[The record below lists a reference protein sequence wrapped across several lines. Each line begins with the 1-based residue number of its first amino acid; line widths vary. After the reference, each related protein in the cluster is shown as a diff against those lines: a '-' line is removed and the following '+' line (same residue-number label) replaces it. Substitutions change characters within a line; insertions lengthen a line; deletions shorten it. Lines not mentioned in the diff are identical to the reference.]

1 MVTGLTAI
9 APHGR
14 LGQIRTT
21 SAAAERD
28 ALVEWSWG
36 RGEAHAR
43 LEETRE
49 ERLRGDGRWRD
60 EGGTGRGSSLQL
72 KDKGNGGFVA
82 SC

>member
-28 ALVEWSWG
+28 ALVEL
-36 RGEAHAR
+36 GEGGSACAVGGD
-43 LEETRE
+43 E
-49 ERLRGDGRWRD
+49 ERRRGDGGRD
-60 EGGTGRGSSLQL
+60 REGEQPAV
-72 KDKGNGGFVA
+72 KG
-82 SC
+82 